1 MAGDTT
7 PAPEAAPA
15 ADWAR
20 AVAAAIA
27 EPLILVRDGRI
38 LLANEAARALFGDW
52 IEGRD
57 VRLAVRHP
65 TALEHLLGRGGEEG
79 AEIALDGIGE
89 PDRRWVMTLAA
100 FEGGFRAA
108 RFSDVSEAAAAE
120 RMRTDFVANASHELR
135 TPLATL
141 LGFLE
146 TLRDPET
153 RQDEATM
160 ERFLAIMEGEGRRM
174 QRLIDDLLSLSR
186 IQAERFNPPDGAV
199 ALAEL
204 ALETRANL
212 AQVAAARGSEI
223 RIEAED
229 GLPPVAGDR
238 SELGQLL
245 DNLIGNA
252 LRYGREGRPVT
263 VTVARESESVHLA
276 VADEGE
282 GIAAEHIPRVT
293 QRFYR
298 VDAGRSRAVGGTGLG
313 LAIVKHIVERHRGRM
328 EIESVVGEGTIVHV
342 RMPIA

>member
-1 MAGDTT
+1 MDGGTT
-7 PAPEAAPA
+7 PVPEAAA

-20 AVAAAIA
+20 AVAEAVG
-27 EPLILVRDGRI
+27 EPLLLVRDGRI
-38 LLANEAARALFGDW
+38 LLANAAARALLGAS

-65 TALEHLLGRGGEEG
+65 AALEHLLGRGRDEAAAIE
-79 AEIALDGIGE
+79 LSGIGA
-89 PDRRWVMTLAA
+89 PDRRWTMNVAA
-100 FEGGFRAA
+100 FEGGYRAA

-146 TLRDPET
+146 TLRDPEA
-153 RQDEATM
+153 RDDAATL
-160 ERFLAIMEGEGRRM
+160 ERFLAIMEGEGKRM

-186 IQAERFNPPDGAV
+186 IEAERFNAPNGAV
-199 ALAEL
+199 ALERAAEE
-204 ALETRANL
+204 ARGNL
-212 AQVAAARGSEI
+212 AHVAAARGSEI
-223 RIEAED
+223 RIETEE

-263 VTVARESESVHLA
+263 VTLKREGEAVHLA

-282 GIAAEHIPRVT
+282 GMAPEHIPRVT

-298 VDAGRSRAVGGTGLG
+298 IDEGRSRAVGGTGLG
-313 LAIVKHIVERHRGRM
+313 LAIVKHIVERHRGRL
-328 EIESVVGEGTIVHV
+328 EIESELGVGTTVHV
-342 RMPIA
+342 RLPAC

>member
-1 MAGDTT
+1 MAE
-7 PAPEAAPA
+7 APNAAA
-15 ADWAR
+15 GEWAR
-20 AVAAAIA
+20 AVAEAVA

-38 LLANEAARALFGDW
+38 LLANAAARAVLGAW

-65 TALEHLLGRGGEEG
+65 AALERLLGRSEG
-79 AEIALDGIGE
+79 PSEIEMAGIGD
-89 PDRRWVMTLAA
+89 PDRRWTMTVAA
-100 FEGGFRAA
+100 FGDGYRAA

-146 TLRDPET
+146 TLHDPKARE
-153 RQDEATM
+153 DAATFD
-160 ERFLAIMEGEGRRM
+160 RFLGIMEAEGRRM

-186 IQAERFNPPDGAV
+186 IEAERFSAPSATLALKP
-199 ALAEL
+199 LAEEAAGHL
-204 ALETRANL
+204 RH
-212 AQVAAARGSEI
+212 VAEARGSEV
-223 RIEAED
+223 RVEAEE
-229 GLPPVAGDR
+229 GLPAVPGDR
-238 SELGQLL
+238 SELMQLL

-252 LRYGREGRPVT
+252 LRYGKAGRPVT
-263 VTVARESESVHLA
+263 VSLRGESGFVHLA

-282 GIAAEHIPRVT
+282 GIAPEHIPRVT

-313 LAIVKHIVERHRGRM
+313 LAIVKHVVERHRGRL
-328 EIESVVGEGTIVHV
+328 EIESVVGKGTIVHV
-342 RMPIA
+342 RLPAA

>member
-1 MAGDTT
+1 M
-7 PAPEAAPA
+7 PEA

-20 AVAAAIA
+20 AVAEAVA
-27 EPLILVRDGRI
+27 EPLILIRDGRI
-38 LLANEAARALFGDW
+38 LLANASARALLGAW

-65 TALEHLLGRGGEEG
+65 AALERLLGRSEDAGEIEMS
-79 AEIALDGIGE
+79 GIGD
-89 PDRRWVMTLAA
+89 PDRRWTMRVAA
-100 FEGGFRAA
+100 FGDGYRAA

-146 TLRDPET
+146 TLRDPKARE
-153 RQDEATM
+153 DEATF
-160 ERFLAIMEGEGRRM
+160 ERFIGIMEAEGRRM

-186 IQAERFNPPDGAV
+186 IEAERFSAPSGR
-199 ALAEL
+199 L
-204 ALETRANL
+204 ALGPL
-212 AQVAAARGSEI
+212 AQEAALNLRHVAEARGSDV
-223 RIEAED
+223 RVDAEE
-229 GLPPVAGDR
+229 GLPPVPGDR
-238 SELGQLL
+238 SELMQLL

-252 LRYGREGRPVT
+252 LRYGRAGRPVT
-263 VTVARESESVHLA
+263 VSLKRDGGNVHLA

-282 GIAAEHIPRVT
+282 GIAPEHIPRVT

-313 LAIVKHIVERHRGRM
+313 LAIVKHVVERHRGRL
-328 EIESVVGEGTIVHV
+328 EIESTVGKGTTVHV
-342 RMPIA
+342 RLPAA

>member
-1 MAGDTT
+1 M
-7 PAPEAAPA
+7 PEA

-20 AVAAAIA
+20 AVAETVA

-38 LLANEAARALFGDW
+38 LLANAAARAVLGTW

-65 TALEHLLGRGGEEG
+65 AALERLLGRSEDSNAIEMS
-79 AEIALDGIGE
+79 GIGD
-89 PDRRWVMTLAA
+89 PDRRWTMSVAA
-100 FEGGFRAA
+100 FGDGYRAA

-146 TLRDPET
+146 TLHDPKAREDAET
-153 RQDEATM
+153 L
-160 ERFLAIMEGEGRRM
+160 ERFLGIMEAEGRRM

-186 IQAERFNPPDGAV
+186 IEAERFSAPSATL
-199 ALAEL
+199 ALAPL
-204 ALETRANL
+204 AEEAAGHLRH
-212 AQVAAARGSEI
+212 VAKARGSQVEVVAE
-223 RIEAED
+223 EA
-229 GLPPVAGDR
+229 LPHVAGER
-238 SELGQLL
+238 SELLQLL

-252 LRYGREGRPVT
+252 LRYGRAGRPVT
-263 VTVARESESVHLA
+263 VTLRREGAAVHLA

-282 GIAAEHIPRVT
+282 GIAPEHIPRVT

-313 LAIVKHIVERHRGRM
+313 LAIVKHIVERHRGRL
-328 EIESVVGEGTIVHV
+328 EIESVVGKGTTVHV
-342 RMPIA
+342 RLPAA

>member
-1 MAGDTT
+1 MLED
-7 PAPEAAPA
+7 

-20 AVAAAIA
+20 AVAEAVA

-38 LLANEAARALFGDW
+38 LLANAAARAVLGAW

-65 TALEHLLGRGGEEG
+65 AALERLLGRSEDTN
-79 AEIALDGIGE
+79 EIEMTGIGD
-89 PDRRWVMTLAA
+89 PDRRWTMTVAT
-100 FEGGFRAA
+100 FEGGYRAA

-146 TLRDPET
+146 TLHDPKARE
-153 RQDEATM
+153 DAATFD
-160 ERFLAIMEGEGRRM
+160 RFLGIMEAEGRRM

-186 IQAERFNPPDGAV
+186 IEAERFSAPSATL
-199 ALAEL
+199 ALAP
-204 ALETRANL
+204 L
-212 AQVAAARGSEI
+212 AQEAAGHLRHVAEARGSEV
-223 RIEAED
+223 RVEAEAD
-229 GLPPVAGDR
+229 LPPVPGDR
-238 SELGQLL
+238 SELMQLL

-252 LRYGREGRPVT
+252 LRYGRAGRPVT
-263 VTVARESESVHLA
+263 VSLRNEGGFVHLA

-282 GIAAEHIPRVT
+282 GMAPEHIPRVT

-313 LAIVKHIVERHRGRM
+313 LAIVKHVVERHRGRL
-328 EIESVVGEGTIVHV
+328 EIESAVGKGTIVHV
-342 RMPIA
+342 RLPAA

>member
-1 MAGDTT
+1 MLEDS
-7 PAPEAAPA
+7 
-15 ADWAR
+15 DWAR
-20 AVAAAIA
+20 AVAEAVA

-38 LLANEAARALFGDW
+38 LLANAAARAVLGAW

-65 TALEHLLGRGGEEG
+65 AALERLLGRSEDTN
-79 AEIALDGIGE
+79 EIEMTGIGD
-89 PDRRWVMTLAA
+89 PDRRWTMTVAT
-100 FEGGFRAA
+100 FEGGYRAA

-146 TLRDPET
+146 TLHDPKARE
-153 RQDEATM
+153 DAATFD
-160 ERFLAIMEGEGRRM
+160 RFLGIMEAEGRRM

-186 IQAERFNPPDGAV
+186 IEAERFSAPSATL
-199 ALAEL
+199 ALAP
-204 ALETRANL
+204 L
-212 AQVAAARGSEI
+212 AQEAAGNLRHVAEARGSQV
-223 RIEAED
+223 RVEAEAD
-229 GLPPVAGDR
+229 LPPVPGDR
-238 SELGQLL
+238 SELMQLL

-252 LRYGREGRPVT
+252 LRYGRAGRPVA
-263 VTVARESESVHLA
+263 VSLRNEGGFVHLA

-282 GIAAEHIPRVT
+282 GIAPEHIPRVT

-313 LAIVKHIVERHRGRM
+313 LAIVKHVVERHRGRL
-328 EIESVVGEGTIVHV
+328 EIESTVGKGTIVHV
-342 RMPIA
+342 RLPAA